1 VDEMINLQS
10 VVNFGWL
17 MSPRNDNFPINV
29 ANPVPT
35 VEEVDKFRVDS
46 NIEIIYILRSMMK
59 ANALTTLTFGNSDGF
74 ILTNIIDIDLKHRE
88 VIFDYGTN
96 QASNRCALKADTF
109 NVFTLLNRVE
119 IQFVCHDI
127 VKIKFEGKSAFRARI
142 PESLL
147 RLQKREHYRID
158 MPVNRSL
165 KCKVP
170 LPEGDYAEVVLQNIS
185 RGGMAVLDPDHR
197 VDFES
202 GADYQGCLLDLPSIG
217 TIKLNLQVKS
227 VSEITQRGGIKC
239 LRAGLQFDEDTEE
252 KTLSMIQRYVM
263 QLQMERKRTH

>member
-1 VDEMINLQS
+1 M
-10 VVNFGWL
+10 VNIQTALKFGWL
-17 MSPRNDNFPINV
+17 MPHRTDNFAIKV
-29 ANPVPT
+29 AIPT
-35 VEEVDKFRVDS
+35 LPGEEVDKFCVHSD
-46 NIEIIYILRSMMK
+46 IEILYTLRSMMK
-59 ANALTTLTFGNSDGF
+59 SNVLTTLTFDNSDGF
-74 ILTNIIDIDLKHRE
+74 ILTTIIDIDLKHRE
-88 VIFDYGTN
+88 LIFDYGTDG
-96 QASNRCALKADTF
+96 ASNRCALRANKF

-127 VKIKFEGKSAFRARI
+127 EKIKYEGKNAFRVRI
-142 PESLL
+142 PECLL

-158 MPVNRSL
+158 MPTNRLL

-170 LPEGDYAEVVLQNIS
+170 LPEGDYAEVLLQNIS

-202 GADYQGCLLDLPSIG
+202 GADYRGCLLDLPSIG

-239 LRAGLQFDEDTEE
+239 LRAGLQFDDDTEE

>member
-1 VDEMINLQS
+1 MINIHSALK
-10 VVNFGWL
+10 FGWF
-17 MSPRNDNFPINV
+17 MPHRNDNFPINV

-59 ANALTTLTFGNSDGF
+59 ANTLTTLTFGNSDGF

-88 VIFDYGTN
+88 VIFDYGTD
-96 QASNRCALKADTF
+96 QASNRCALKADKF

-127 VKIKFEGKSAFRARI
+127 VKIKFNGKSAFRASI

-158 MPVNRSL
+158 MPVNRRL
-165 KCKVP
+165 NCKLP
-170 LPEGDYAEVVLQNIS
+170 LPEGDYAEVVLKDIS
-185 RGGMAVLDPDHR
+185 RGGMAVLDPDHK
-197 VDFES
+197 VGFES
-202 GADYQGCLLDLPSIG
+202 GADYRGCLLDLPGIG
-217 TIKLNLQVKS
+217 ATKLDLRVKS
-227 VSEITQRGGIKC
+227 VSEITQRGGVKC

>member
-1 VDEMINLQS
+1 MINLQS

-17 MSPRNDNFPINV
+17 MSPRNNNFSIKV
-29 ANPVPT
+29 ANPVPI
-35 VEEVDKFRVDS
+35 VEEVDKFRIDS

-88 VIFDYGTN
+88 IIFDYGTD
-96 QASNRCALKADTF
+96 QASNRCALKADQF

-127 VKIKFEGKSAFRARI
+127 DKIKFEGKSAFRARI

-158 MPVNRSL
+158 MPVNRRL
-165 KCKVP
+165 NCKLP

-185 RGGMAVLDPDHR
+185 RGGMAVLDPDHKF
-197 VDFES
+197 DFES
-202 GADYQGCLLDLPSIG
+202 GADYRGCLIDLPG
-217 TIKLNLQVKS
+217 VGAAKLNLQVKS
-227 VSEITQRGGIKC
+227 ISEITQRGGVKC
-239 LRAGLQFDEDTEE
+239 LRAGLQFHEDTEE
-252 KTLSMIQRYVM
+252 RVLSMIQRYVL
-263 QLQMERKRTH
+263 QLQMEWKRTH

>member
-1 VDEMINLQS
+1 MINIQS
-10 VVNFGWL
+10 AIKFGWFIPQK
-17 MSPRNDNFPINV
+17 SDNFSIKA

-59 ANALTTLTFGNSDGF
+59 ANALTTLTFGNSDRF

-88 VIFDYGTN
+88 IIFDYGTD
-96 QASNRCALKADTF
+96 QASNRCALKADKF

-127 VKIKFEGKSAFRARI
+127 EKIKFDGKSAFRARI
-142 PESLL
+142 PENLL

-158 MPVNRSL
+158 MPTNRLL

-170 LPEGDYAEVVLQNIS
+170 LPEGDYSEVVLQNIS
-185 RGGMAVLDPDHR
+185 RGGMAVLDPDHKI
-197 VDFES
+197 DFES
-202 GADYQGCLLDLPSIG
+202 GADYRGCLLELPGIGATKLDLR
-217 TIKLNLQVKS
+217 VKS
-227 VSEITQRGGIKC
+227 VSEIIQSGGGKC
-239 LRAGLQFDEDTEE
+239 LRAGLQFHEDTEE

>member
-1 VDEMINLQS
+1 MINIQS
-10 VVNFGWL
+10 AIKFGWFI
-17 MSPRNDNFPINV
+17 SPRNDKFAIKV
-29 ANPVPT
+29 ENPVLPI
-35 VEEVDKFRVDS
+35 EEVDKFRVDS
-46 NIEIIYILRSMMK
+46 VIEVIYILRSMMK

-88 VIFDYGTN
+88 VIFDYGTS
-96 QASNRCALKADTF
+96 QASNRCALKADKF

-127 VKIKFEGKSAFRARI
+127 EKIKFQGRNAFRARI

-158 MPVNRSL
+158 MPVNRLL
-165 KCKVP
+165 KCKFP
-170 LPEGDYAEVVLQNIS
+170 LPEGDYADVVLQNIS
-185 RGGMAVLDPDHR
+185 RGGMAVLDPDHK
-197 VDFES
+197 VDFEC
-202 GADYQGCLLDLPSIG
+202 GADYRGCLIDLPG
-217 TIKLNLQVKS
+217 VGAAKLNLQVKS
-227 VSEITQRGGIKC
+227 ISEITQRGGVKC

>member
-1 VDEMINLQS
+1 
-10 VVNFGWL
+10 
-17 MSPRNDNFPINV
+17 
-29 ANPVPT
+29 
-35 VEEVDKFRVDS
+35 
-46 NIEIIYILRSMMK
+46 MMK

-74 ILTNIIDIDLKHRE
+74 VLTNIIDIDLKYRE
-88 VIFDYGTN
+88 VIFDYGTD
-96 QASNRCALKADTF
+96 QTSNRCALNADKF

-127 VKIKFEGKSAFRARI
+127 EKIKFQGRNAFRARI

-158 MPVNRSL
+158 LQANKLL
-165 KCKVP
+165 KCMIP
-170 LPEGDYAEVVLQNIS
+170 LPAGDYAEVLLQNIS
-185 RGGMAVLDPDHR
+185 RGGVAVLDPNHK

-202 GADYQGCLLDLPSIG
+202 DADYRGCLLDLPGIG
-217 TIKLNLQVKS
+217 ATKLDLRVKS
-227 VSEITQRGGIKC
+227 VSEITQRGGVKC

>member
-1 VDEMINLQS
+1 MINIQS
-10 VVNFGWL
+10 AFKFGWF
-17 MSPRNDNFPINV
+17 MPHRDDEFVFKVGIPESSI
-29 ANPVPT
+29 
-35 VEEVDKFRVDS
+35 EEVDKFRIDS

-88 VIFDYGTN
+88 IIFDYGTD
-96 QASNRCALKADTF
+96 QASNRCALKADQF

-127 VKIKFEGKSAFRARI
+127 DKIKFEGKSAFRVRI

-158 MPVNRSL
+158 MPVNRLL
-165 KCKVP
+165 KCKLP
-170 LPEGDYAEVVLQNIS
+170 LPEGDYADVVLQNIS
-185 RGGMAVLDPDHR
+185 RGGMAVLDPDHK
-197 VDFES
+197 VDFEC
-202 GADYQGCLLDLPSIG
+202 GADYRGCLIDLPG
-217 TIKLNLQVKS
+217 VGAAKLNLQVKS
-227 VSEITQRGGIKC
+227 ISEITQRGGVKC

>member
-1 VDEMINLQS
+1 MINIHS
-10 VVNFGWL
+10 AIKFGWF
-17 MSPRNDNFPINV
+17 MPQKSDKFEIKMVIPRPS
-29 ANPVPT
+29 
-35 VEEVDKFRVDS
+35 VEEVDKFRMDS
-46 NIEIIYILRSMMK
+46 DIEILYILRSMMK
-59 ANALTTLTFGNSDGF
+59 ANTLTTLTFGNSEGF
-74 ILTNIIDIDLKHRE
+74 ILTNIINIDLKHRE
-88 VIFDYGTN
+88 VIFDYGTD
-96 QASNRCALKADTF
+96 QASNRCALKADKF

-119 IQFVCHDI
+119 IQFVCHD
-127 VKIKFEGKSAFRARI
+127 VEKIKFEGKNAFRARI

-170 LPEGDYAEVVLQNIS
+170 LPEGGYTEVVLQNIS
-185 RGGMAVLDPDHR
+185 RGGMAVLDLDHR

-202 GADYQGCLLDLPSIG
+202 GADYRGCLLDLPSIG

-263 QLQMERKRTH
+263 QLQMEWKRTH

>member
-1 VDEMINLQS
+1 MINIQS
-10 VVNFGWL
+10 AFKFGWFL
-17 MSPRNDNFPINV
+17 PQGIDKFAIKV
-29 ANPVPT
+29 AIPEPS

-88 VIFDYGTN
+88 VIFDYGTD
-96 QASNRCALKADTF
+96 QASNRCALKADKF

-127 VKIKFEGKSAFRARI
+127 EKIKFKGKSAFRARI

-158 MPVNRSL
+158 MPVNRRL
-165 KCKVP
+165 NCKLP
-170 LPEGDYAEVVLQNIS
+170 LPEGDYAEVILQNIS

-202 GADYQGCLLDLPSIG
+202 GADYRGCLLDLPSIG

-227 VSEITQRGGIKC
+227 VSEITQRGGVKC

>member
-1 VDEMINLQS
+1 MINFQS
-10 VVNFGWL
+10 AFGFRWF
-17 MSPRNDNFPINV
+17 MPHSSDSFAIKV
-29 ANPVPT
+29 ANPVPSI
-35 VEEVDKFRVDS
+35 EQVDKFRVDS
-46 NIEIIYILRSMMK
+46 DIEILYILRSMMK

-88 VIFDYGTN
+88 VIFDYGTD
-96 QASNRCALKADTF
+96 QASNRCALKANKL

-127 VKIKFEGKSAFRARI
+127 EKIKFEGKSAFRARI

-158 MPVNRSL
+158 MPANRRL

-170 LPEGDYAEVVLQNIS
+170 LPEGDYAEVVLHNIS
-185 RGGMAVLDPDHR
+185 RGGLAFLDPDHK
-197 VDFES
+197 VNFES
-202 GADYQGCLLDLPSIG
+202 GADYRGCLLDLPGIG
-217 TIKLNLQVKS
+217 AIKLDLQVKS
-227 VSEITQRGGIKC
+227 VSEITQRSGTKC
-239 LRAGLQFDEDTEE
+239 LRAGLQFHEDTEE
-252 KTLSMIQRYVM
+252 RALSMIQRYVM

>member
-1 VDEMINLQS
+1 MINLQS
-10 VVNFGWL
+10 VVDFGWL
-17 MSPRNDNFPINV
+17 MSPRNNNFSIKV
-29 ANPVPT
+29 ANPVPI

-74 ILTNIIDIDLKHRE
+74 ILTNIIDIDLKHQE
-88 VIFDYGTN
+88 IIFDYGTD
-96 QASNRCALKADTF
+96 QASNRCALKADQF

-127 VKIKFEGKSAFRARI
+127 DKIKFEGKSAFRARI

-158 MPVNRSL
+158 MPVNRRL
-165 KCKVP
+165 NCKLP

-185 RGGMAVLDPDHR
+185 RGGMAVLDPDHKF
-197 VDFES
+197 DFES
-202 GADYQGCLLDLPSIG
+202 GADYRGCLIDLPG
-217 TIKLNLQVKS
+217 VGAAKLNLQVKS
-227 VSEITQRGGIKC
+227 ISEITQRGGVKC
-239 LRAGLQFDEDTEE
+239 LRAGLQFHEDTEE
-252 KTLSMIQRYVM
+252 RVLSMIQRYVL

>member
-1 VDEMINLQS
+1 MINIQS
-10 VVNFGWL
+10 AFRFRWF
-17 MSPRNDNFPINV
+17 MPHSNDSFDIKV
-29 ANPVPT
+29 ANPEPSV
-35 VEEVDKFRVDS
+35 VEIDKFCIDS

-88 VIFDYGTN
+88 VIFDYGTD
-96 QASNRCALKADTF
+96 QASNRCALKADKF

-127 VKIKFEGKSAFRARI
+127 EKIKFEGKNAFRARI

-170 LPEGDYAEVVLQNIS
+170 LPEGVYAEVILQNIS
-185 RGGMAVLDPDHR
+185 RGGIAVLDPDHR

-202 GADYQGCLLDLPSIG
+202 GADYRGCFLDLPSIG

-227 VSEITQRGGIKC
+227 VSEITQRGGVKC

>member
-1 VDEMINLQS
+1 MINIQS
-10 VVNFGWL
+10 AFKFGWFL
-17 MSPRNDNFPINV
+17 PQGIDKFAIKV
-29 ANPVPT
+29 AIPEPSA
-35 VEEVDKFRVDS
+35 EEVDKFRVDS

-74 ILTNIIDIDLKHRE
+74 ILTNIIDIDLKYRE
-88 VIFDYGTN
+88 VIFDYGTD
-96 QASNRCALKADTF
+96 QASNRCALKADKF

-127 VKIKFEGKSAFRARI
+127 EKIKFEGKSAFRARI

-158 MPVNRSL
+158 MPANRRL

-170 LPEGDYAEVVLQNIS
+170 LPEGDYAEVVLQDIS
-185 RGGMAVLDPDHR
+185 RGGMAALDQDHK
-197 VDFES
+197 VNFES
-202 GADYQGCLLDLPSIG
+202 GADYRGCLLDLPGIG
-217 TIKLNLQVKS
+217 VTKLNLQVKS
-227 VSEITQRGGIKC
+227 VSEITQRNGTKC
-239 LRAGLQFDEDTEE
+239 LRAGLQFHEDTEE
-252 KTLSMIQRYVM
+252 RTLSMVQRYVM